1 MSKFNTQSVGS
12 KTINAAGG
20 EAYQETPQLE
30 FVSLLLTSFVQDQ
43 FYRKESDVIT
53 RVKGLLGALDKKFAA
68 KAAIYAR
75 NEFGMR
81 SISHVVAGEIAG
93 TVHGTDWGKSF
104 FDKVIRRPDDMT
116 EILAYYYANYGKTEP
131 NALKKGFASALQR
144 FDAYQLAKYRK
155 EGQAVSL
162 VDVVNI
168 AHPKPTDAITLL
180 VQDKLRNVD
189 TFEAKLSE
197 AGKVDAE
204 DVDEAKNAAW
214 RDLIL
219 ERKIGYFALLRNLR
233 NIVEQTPDVLPIA
246 LELLTDQKLIKKS
259 LVLPFRYL
267 TALQEIRQLNG
278 PGVQNVL
285 MAINKAV
292 DIATSNVPKFDGKTL
307 VVLDESGSMVGSS
320 YGNHV
325 DFTAPATIG
334 ALFAAILAKAN
345 GADLMTFSDSA
356 RYQTINPMDSTL
368 TIAGAINFRPGG
380 TNFHSIFET
389 ANQAYDRVIILSDM
403 QGWVGYYTPQ
413 AEFAAY
419 KKRVGASPKIFSF
432 DLTGQGSL
440 QFPENNVYAIAG
452 FSDKVFDLMA
462 ILDKDRN
469 ALVKTIEKIEI

>member
-1 MSKFNTQSVGS
+1 MSKFNAQTIGT
-12 KTINAAGG
+12 KTTNAAGG
-20 EAYQETPQLE
+20 EAYQESPKLE

-43 FYRKESDVIT
+43 FYRKETDSIA
-53 RVKGLLGALDKKFAA
+53 RVKSLLNSIADKQFAA

-93 TVHGTDWGKSF
+93 RVHGVAWSKSF

-116 EILAYYYANYGKTEP
+116 EILAYYYSNYGKTEP
-131 NALKKGFASALQR
+131 NALKKGFAKALTR

-162 VDVVNI
+162 VDIVNLV
-168 AHPKPTDAITLL
+168 HPKPTEALTLL

-197 AGKVDAE
+197 AGNAE
-204 DVDEAKNAAW
+204 DADEAKNAAW
-214 RDLIL
+214 RDLIV

-233 NIVEQTPDVLPIA
+233 NIIEQAPDVLPVA

-267 TALQEIRQLNG
+267 TALSEIRQLNG

-285 MAINKAV
+285 IAINQAV
-292 DIATSNVPKFDGKTL
+292 DIATANVPKFDGKTL

-320 YGNHV
+320 RGNHL
-325 DFTAPATIG
+325 DFNAPATIG

-356 RYQTINPMDSTL
+356 RYQTINPLDSTL
-368 TIAGAINFRPGG
+368 TIASSINFRPGG

-389 ANQAYDRVIILSDM
+389 ANQAYDRVVILSDM
-403 QGWVGYYTPQ
+403 QGWMGYYTPQ

-419 KKRVGASPKIFSF
+419 KKRLGANPKIFSF

-440 QFPENNVYAIAG
+440 QFPENNIYAIAG
-452 FSDKVFDLMA
+452 FSDKIFDL
-462 ILDKDRN
+462 IKLLDTDRG
-469 ALVKTIEKIEI
+469 ALVKKIEAVTL